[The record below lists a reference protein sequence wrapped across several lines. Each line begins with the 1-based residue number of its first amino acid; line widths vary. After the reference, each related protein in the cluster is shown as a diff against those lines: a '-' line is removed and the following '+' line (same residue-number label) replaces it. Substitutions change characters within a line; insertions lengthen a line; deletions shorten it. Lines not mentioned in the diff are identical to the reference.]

1 MANGTRVP
9 SMGTAQAEIKY
20 QGYKWPITFEV
31 LDSRGA
37 FELLIGK
44 DWLSAN
50 GAKQDFLTDTLSL
63 CSAGQTIYIENS
75 NPDYIPIST
84 ASTLVPPTSTE
95 EHKPN
100 IKREADDETQ
110 TVEPKPEST
119 EEEANEN
126 KYQDGEQEGQQRRV
140 SKRLLER
147 KMRLERRERNPFWV
161 SEQGVMMIERM
172 TGMGMTCDSNDE
184 DDKTLEESW
193 GNAKQEVEEQ
203 RQREIMQIERASTT
217 ETTNQLK
224 EALRRAKRA
233 KARIRGPA
241 DVMALVLES
250 SRPEHEPIP
259 QPPPLESERTTDPFN
274 AERVAEILGKV
285 KLGEALS
292 GEQRHCVKEVLREY
306 ADIFALNLSE
316 VLPVSI
322 TELKL
327 DVPPE
332 ASFPKKV
339 GQKKLTEPQRK
350 ALYEMLD
357 ELERAQI
364 VQRVTQDQV
373 AAVSPISLVPK
384 PGGTSA
390 PSIKL
395 LQQMANTECRKYGIQ
410 VKYPDVKPF
419 PMGDLFA
426 KQQAV
431 AGHRYIS
438 VMDLHAGF
446 HAIPIA
452 PESVPYTG
460 FHVDGRG
467 YYVYLRMPFGLTSA
481 PTTFCEMVAKAFHN
495 LIGEDLEV
503 WMDDMAMAADNFES
517 GLVRLIRIF
526 ERCRARKISLSAGKT
541 VLFMSEAK
549 FAGAMVSIEGIKPD
563 LSKVKSILEWPE
575 PQTVLE
581 VMSFIEPLTN
591 LTRNVQRVDS
601 KTSGRGGHRRA
612 LKDAKITLNVAK
624 KKAFAE
630 LKIALTSN
638 PVLKAPVYDGR
649 PFIITTDGSK
659 VGFGAVVSQAWE
671 ETDKQGKTHKVMY
684 PIAFASKRT
693 SRSEEKYPPFLLEFA
708 ALKFGCDEFDSLIYG
723 QPIEIE
729 TDCKAL
735 ADLLGNNK
743 LNLTHERWRESITA
757 RNIVAVRHKPGT
769 ENVVCD
775 RLSRMYE
782 GREDKNAGPG
792 RDRDVDPGWESIHDL
807 VNDLY
812 LLTSDTDTKELLNR
826 YGDDDYFRDIVLH
839 LLYEAGAEPK
849 NEEEARDWKQRAHR
863 AEGYLVEN
871 GKLWLIGGKHS
882 RGHNPVEC
890 IPASEGLEL
899 AHAVHSAG
907 GHFGRDL
914 TILALQQEYHWPR
927 MRRDTTEAV
936 TSCPKC

>member
-9 SMGTAQAEIKY
+9 SMGTAQAEIEY

-50 GAKQDFLTDTLSL
+50 
-63 CSAGQTIYIENS
+63 GQTIYIENS

-292 GEQRHCVKEVLREY
+292 GEQRHCVKEVLQ
-306 ADIFALNLSE
+306 
-316 VLPVSI
+316 
-322 TELKL
+322 LKL

-350 ALYEMLD
+350 ALESHKTKS
-357 ELERAQI
+357 R
-364 VQRVTQDQV
+364 
-373 AAVSPISLVPK
+373 
-384 PGGTSA
+384 
-390 PSIKL
+390 
-395 LQQMANTECRKYGIQ
+395 
-410 VKYPDVKPF
+410 
-419 PMGDLFA
+419 
-426 KQQAV
+426 
-431 AGHRYIS
+431 RY
-438 VMDLHAGF
+438 H
-446 HAIPIA
+446 
-452 PESVPYTG
+452 
-460 FHVDGRG
+460 
-467 YYVYLRMPFGLTSA
+467 
-481 PTTFCEMVAKAFHN
+481 
-495 LIGEDLEV
+495 
-503 WMDDMAMAADNFES
+503 
-517 GLVRLIRIF
+517 
-526 ERCRARKISLSAGKT
+526 
-541 VLFMSEAK
+541 
-549 FAGAMVSIEGIKPD
+549 
-563 LSKVKSILEWPE
+563 
-575 PQTVLE
+575 Q
-581 VMSFIEPLTN
+581 
-591 LTRNVQRVDS
+591 
-601 KTSGRGGHRRA
+601 
-612 LKDAKITLNVAK
+612 
-624 KKAFAE
+624 
-630 LKIALTSN
+630 
-638 PVLKAPVYDGR
+638 
-649 PFIITTDGSK
+649 
-659 VGFGAVVSQAWE
+659 
-671 ETDKQGKTHKVMY
+671 
-684 PIAFASKRT
+684 
-693 SRSEEKYPPFLLEFA
+693 
-708 ALKFGCDEFDSLIYG
+708 
-723 QPIEIE
+723 
-729 TDCKAL
+729 L
-735 ADLLGNNK
+735 A
-743 LNLTHERWRESITA
+743 
-757 RNIVAVRHKPGT
+757 
-769 ENVVCD
+769 
-775 RLSRMYE
+775 
-782 GREDKNAGPG
+782 
-792 RDRDVDPGWESIHDL
+792 
-807 VNDLY
+807 
-812 LLTSDTDTKELLNR
+812 
-826 YGDDDYFRDIVLH
+826 
-839 LLYEAGAEPK
+839 
-849 NEEEARDWKQRAHR
+849 
-863 AEGYLVEN
+863 
-871 GKLWLIGGKHS
+871 
-882 RGHNPVEC
+882 
-890 IPASEGLEL
+890 
-899 AHAVHSAG
+899 
-907 GHFGRDL
+907 
-914 TILALQQEYHWPR
+914 
-927 MRRDTTEAV
+927 
-936 TSCPKC
+936 